1 MEVVGTIF
9 IKDNKLLL
17 VKPSRRPT
25 YQLPAGKLEK
35 NETILEGAVREA
47 REELGKNVIL
57 DKNKFRFLMEFNE
70 IASSD
75 NVSQIHY
82 NLFIYDGK
90 LEGTLETSEEIEYF
104 IWYEQNMGQDM
115 LSNTLKNKVVPYC
128 KENKLIK

>member
-17 VKPSRRPT
+17 VKPLRRPT

-35 NETILEGAVREA
+35 NETILEGAVREV

-82 NLFIYDGK
+82 NLFIYDGI

-104 IWYEQNMGQDM
+104 IWYEQNMGQEM
-115 LSNTLKNKVVPYC
+115 LSNTLKNEVVPYC

>member
-75 NVSQIHY
+75 NLSQIHY
-82 NLFIYDGK
+82 NLFIYDGI

-104 IWYEQNMGQDM
+104 IWYEQNMGQEM
-115 LSNTLKNKVVPYC
+115 LSNTLKNEVVPYC

>member
-82 NLFIYDGK
+82 NLFIYDGII
-90 LEGTLETSEEIEYF
+90 EGTLETSEEIEYF

-115 LSNTLKNKVVPYC
+115 LSNTLKNEVVPYC
-128 KENKLIK
+128 RKNKLIK